1 VVICALLVTWTA
13 GLPLSVVLGVMAQDP
28 LLSVTELPETV
39 QVWPA
44 APSKTAQAP
53 MRTSAAT
60 ARNADG
66 ARHVGSAISSI
77 CSPHPEQNGLFA
89 TDWCSDRLEA
99 NAPKNNESERQ

>member
-1 VVICALLVTWTA
+1 
-13 GLPLSVVLGVMAQDP
+13 MAQDP

-44 APSKTAQAP
+44 APSRTAQAP
-53 MRTSAAT
+53 MRTSAAI

-77 CSPHPEQNGLFA
+77 CSPIRNRMV
-89 TDWCSDRLEA
+89 CSQPIGAQIASKPMR
-99 NAPKNNESERQ
+99 PKNNESEKQ